1 MMLNVLK
8 GASAAAAALALMAG
22 AASAE
27 GLKAASDVKIAVVV
41 HGASSDAYWSVV
53 KRGVDD
59 AARDTGA
66 QVQYIAPQVFDSV
79 EQARLIEAAVATA
92 PDGIVVS
99 IPDKDALSKA
109 VTGAVDAGIPVV
121 NIDSGE
127 SAGQELGVPLYVG
140 TTSEYQAGIKAGERL
155 AKDGTLKVACINHEV
170 GNISLDERCQGI
182 RDGLAPAGGTSE
194 VVAVSQDPADVTRR
208 VEAYLTAHPDIQ
220 AVFATGTAGA
230 NPLIKYFNEQDLW
243 AKYKLF
249 TYDLGPEIL
258 QSVADGKMGF
268 GIDGQQYLMGYLPV
282 VLLVQNATHGLMVQ
296 NNIYTG
302 PLFIDTP
309 EKAKA
314 VQTLSKEGTR

>member
-1 MMLNVLK
+1 MLKMLK
-8 GASAAAAALALMAG
+8 GASAAALALALMAG
-22 AASAE
+22 SAPAE
-27 GLKAASDVKIAVVV
+27 GLKAAADVKIAVVV

-99 IPDKDALSKA
+99 IPDKDALSTA
-109 VTGAVDAGIPVV
+109 VTGAVEAGIPVV
-121 NIDSGE
+121 NINSGE
-127 SAGQELGVPLYVG
+127 TAGRGARRAALRRHDLGVPGGHQGGRAARRGRHPQGRLHQPRGRQHQPRRALQRHPRRAGAGRRHVG
-140 TTSEYQAGIKAGERL
+140 GGRGVAGPGGRHAAGRGL
-155 AKDGTLKVACINHEV
+155 PDGASRTC
-170 GNISLDERCQGI
+170 
-182 RDGLAPAGGTSE
+182 
-194 VVAVSQDPADVTRR
+194 RR
-208 VEAYLTAHPDIQ
+208 SSPP
-220 AVFATGTAGA
+220 GPRGA
-230 NPLIKYFNEQDLW
+230 NPLIKYFNEQELW

-309 EKAKA
+309 EKAEA